1 MKKEKKEFVKDSQL
15 DSWNILEQDFPPSG
29 SSYYDKLLF
38 LLKYAIL
45 APSSHNT
52 QPWLFRVVDNSI
64 ELYADRT
71 RALPVVD
78 PEDRE
83 LTISCGAALYHLL
96 LAARHF
102 GYDYSLEIW
111 PNLSNNNDDLLARV
125 ILEDNTIEEKRE
137 EEDKLFQA
145 ITKRRTNRSVYENR
159 DVPDSLLL
167 KLEDAAVVNEPF
179 FSTGKTWLSS
189 VWIHIAKQVEEKNTL
204 ADLITEGDRVQL
216 SDKRFRRELASWLHP
231 NRSQSRDGIPGYA
244 FGFSDIMSLM
254 GPFVIRTFDIGEQ
267 QAAKDRQLATG
278 SPVLVVLGTNTDEP
292 LEWLH
297 TGMVMANMLLL
308 ARSEGIWASFLNQ
321 PIEVPQLR
329 PKVREAINKEGF
341 PQLLLR
347 MGYAQDVK
355 PTPRRPIEEILRSRQ

>member
-1 MKKEKKEFVKDSQL
+1 MKKEKKEFAKDSQL

-45 APSSHNT
+45 APSGHNT
-52 QPWLFRVVDNSI
+52 QPWLFRVVDKSI

-83 LTISCGAALYHLL
+83 LTISCGAALYHLV

-102 GYDYSLEIW
+102 RYDYSLEIF
-111 PNLSNNNDDLLARV
+111 PSLSIDNDDLLARV
-125 ILEDNTIEEKRE
+125 ILEHDSIEGKLE

-167 KLEDAAVVNEPF
+167 KLEAAAVNEPF
-179 FSTGKTWLSS
+179 FSTAKTGLSS

-204 ADLITEGDRVQL
+204 ADLITEGDNVQL

-244 FGFSDIMSLM
+244 FGFSDIMSLI
-254 GPFVIRTFDIGEQ
+254 GPFVIRTFDIGER
-267 QAAKDRQLATG
+267 QAAKDRQLASG
-278 SPVLVVLGTNTDEP
+278 SPVLLVMGSNTDEP
-292 LEWLH
+292 LDWLH

-308 ARSEGIWASFLNQ
+308 ARSECIWASFLNQ
-321 PIEVPQLR
+321 PIEVPELR
-329 PKVREAINKEGF
+329 PKVREAIYKEGF